1 MLSWDTDL
9 TPEEQK
15 EYHRLHDKGY
25 RQYQEYG
32 PKTALL
38 HLLMG
43 QDSTT
48 KRFIVIVSYFRAG
61 SFGVIWLNMV
71 VTGLCA
77 VVSAACVCDRDETV
91 HIDA

>member
-1 MLSWDTDL
+1 MAYIAATAQMLSWDTDL
-9 TPEEQK
+9 TAEEQK

-48 KRFIVIVSYFRAG
+48 KRFIVIVS
-61 SFGVIWLNMV
+61 
-71 VTGLCA
+71 C
-77 VVSAACVCDRDETV
+77 
-91 HIDA
+91 

>member
-1 MLSWDTDL
+1 MTYYDLAATAQMLSWDTDL
-9 TPEEQK
+9 TAEEQK
-15 EYHRLHDKGY
+15 EYHRLHDQGY

-48 KRFIVIVSYFRAG
+48 KRFIVIVSLSELIFDW
-61 SFGVIWLNMV
+61 S
-71 VTGLCA
+71 
-77 VVSAACVCDRDETV
+77 E
-91 HIDA
+91 

>member
-1 MLSWDTDL
+1 MLWIGPDSLGTAATAQMLSWDTDL
-9 TPEEQK
+9 TVEEQK

-48 KRFIVIVSYFRAG
+48 KRFIVIVSTVLVHVFIFN
-61 SFGVIWLNMV
+61 SIW
-71 VTGLCA
+71 
-77 VVSAACVCDRDETV
+77 
-91 HIDA
+91 